1 MRKHRH
7 LRESSSQ
14 TLIKAKESRLC
25 DERSIDRSRVPTFS
39 HRFFIFLF
47 QILHRQARESK
58 KHEEKRIRKKKVIS
72 TFPSTALF
80 QYSIQW
86 IEAIR
91 ASKTSRKKKR
101 KKKNINFNC
110 GESRSSPLKEYLRI
124 SALNRRPPTGLRIH
138 FGDYGKM

>member
-14 TLIKAKESRLC
+14 ILIKAKESRLC

-58 KHEEKRIRKKKVIS
+58 KHEEKRIRKKKS
-72 TFPSTALF
+72 DFDF
-80 QYSIQW
+80 SIDCSLPVLYTMDRGHPREQN
-86 IEAIR
+86 IV
-91 ASKTSRKKKR
+91 KKKR